1 MLVVVSAAGGCAKV
15 RRGLDW
21 ARYENRLSCMK
32 TPLYRFPSG
41 FSSTYHRHLY
51 GDDRVWGGGEQAE
64 TIPMKNGSGA
74 FFPSSIDFEPMAGPE
89 VVRPTVPVGKTDPG
103 IQQAINSR
111 KRILLR

>member
-1 MLVVVSAAGGCAKV
+1 M

-21 ARYENRLSCMK
+21 ARYENRLSFFV
-32 TPLYRFPSG
+32 TPLYRIPPG

-51 GDDRVWGGGEQAE
+51 GDERVLGEGGQSEI
-64 TIPMKNGSGA
+64 IPGV
-74 FFPSSIDFEPMAGPE
+74 FFPSNVEYDPMAGRDIPDT
-89 VVRPTVPVGKTDPG
+89 VRPTVPVGKTDPG